1 MRYMRNISKI
11 DLKITNELH
20 SPLNIKVY
28 KKMDSCLMQN
38 TMGRVY
44 NNMLIEVSHQ
54 FHSLIKNN
62 LKK

>member
-1 MRYMRNISKI
+1 MINISKI
-11 DLKITNELH
+11 DSKIGNELH
-20 SPLNIKVY
+20 IPLNIKVY
-28 KKMDSCLMQN
+28 NKMDSFLMQN

-44 NNMLIEVSHQ
+44 NNMLVEISHQ

>member
-1 MRYMRNISKI
+1 MINISKI
-11 DLKITNELH
+11 GLKINNELH

-28 KKMDSCLMQN
+28 KKMDFCLQN

-44 NNMLIEVSHQ
+44 NNMLVEVGHQ

>member
-1 MRYMRNISKI
+1 MIKISNIGSKI
-11 DLKITNELH
+11 DNELH

-38 TMGRVY
+38 TIMGRVY

-54 FHSLIKNN
+54 FYSHIKNN